1 MFQLTSLPRE
11 EVLRYLGYRG
21 SKIPPALEDTIGRC
35 MEETCRL
42 ASPAYLYRHF
52 SIARE
57 EDGIRLVG
65 TPYSLKGQDIRSHL
79 AGCEEIYLLCA
90 TLGLSIDR
98 EIRLRMLTTPEEAL
112 ILDAGATAAIEE
124 TADAAEEEIADICKR
139 QGLGITWRFSPGY
152 GDLPLSTQK
161 WLLPLMDAPRKIGLT
176 VTESLLMTP
185 GKSVS
190 AIIGVTHLPSTPQQP
205 EKSGNKKN
213 PCERCPNRETCAYRK
228 RGNHC

>member
-1 MFQLTSLPRE
+1 MFQLTSLPQE

-161 WLLPLMDAPRKIGLT
+161 WLPAPDGCSSKNRPYRNRKPADDPWKIRERHHRRHSPPLHPSTTGKIG
-176 VTESLLMTP
+176 EQEKSLRT
-185 GKSVS
+185 
-190 AIIGVTHLPSTPQQP
+190 LP
-205 EKSGNKKN
+205 KSGNV
-213 PCERCPNRETCAYRK
+213 RL
-228 RGNHC
+228 

>member
-1 MFQLTSLPRE
+1 MFQLTSLPQE

-79 AGCEEIYLLCA
+79 AGCEEIYLLCVENRNIA
-90 TLGLSIDR
+90 AFLKA
-98 EIRLRMLTTPEEAL
+98 AL
-112 ILDAGATAAIEE
+112 NFKTAG
-124 TADAAEEEIADICKR
+124 
-139 QGLGITWRFSPGY
+139 
-152 GDLPLSTQK
+152 
-161 WLLPLMDAPRKIGLT
+161 
-176 VTESLLMTP
+176 
-185 GKSVS
+185 
-190 AIIGVTHLPSTPQQP
+190 
-205 EKSGNKKN
+205 SGNIFQIN
-213 PCERCPNRETCAYRK
+213 ASETSCQKTYGTDNFIHVLRTDAEGDGIHTAESFEKGAFSLHNGHARFWTNIPK
-228 RGNHC
+228 P